1 MESYTFSI
9 PIHRQ
14 EAGMRFVARPVVC
27 APVVALSLLGG
38 CGGHSGETAA
48 PAPAATA
55 VATAIG
61 PIDTT
66 GLPRIRFSRGTTSAI
81 HDDKLA
87 SGATRSYVLFA
98 QGGQIMLVHAIGWPV
113 AEAEHPP
120 ADPDVRVLEAATG
133 RELPSPRAE
142 PEVWSGR
149 LPATGDFVVRVTAS
163 AATAYTLAVQIPRR
177 VEVSPGEPT
186 AVFTGTARSR
196 APIDFLVRVD
206 AGRTLEVSLGGAPT
220 VGLHIYG
227 LNDGAQLARLSDR
240 QRLYAARVATG
251 QDYVVSMVPWGER
264 AAYDLRV
271 MVR

>member
-1 MESYTFSI
+1 
-9 PIHRQ
+9 
-14 EAGMRFVARPVVC
+14 MRSVARPVVC
-27 APVVALSLLGG
+27 GSAAAIAILTGCGRHSADPPASAPSPSRAVVA
-38 CGGHSGETAA
+38 
-48 PAPAATA
+48 
-55 VATAIG
+55 

-66 GLPRIRFSRGTTSAI
+66 GLPRIRFSRGTTSGI
-81 HDDKLA
+81 HDDRIA
-87 SGATRSYVLFA
+87 AGATRSYVLFA
-98 QGGQIMLVHAIGWPV
+98 QGGQIMLAHAIGWPV

-120 ADPDVRVLEAATG
+120 PDPEVRVFEAATG

-142 PEVWSGR
+142 PQIWSGR
-149 LPATGDFVVRVTAS
+149 LPATGDFVVRVSAS
-163 AATAYTLAVQIPRR
+163 APTAYTLAVQIPRR
-177 VEVSPGEPT
+177 AEVSPGEPT

-240 QRLYAARVATG
+240 QRLYAGRVATS
-251 QDYVVSMVPWGER
+251 QDYVVSMVPWAER

-271 MVR
+271 TVR